1 MGKRMN
7 GEGSV
12 YYVEGRGWRADI
24 VVGRLPNGT
33 LDRNRKTFELKSE
46 AMTWL
51 KKQLKDK
58 EQRHRHC
65 ARQADCGEQ
74 YAKEWLRDVHEADDS
89 PNTYEYYEYP
99 IRCHITP
106 AIGSIALNALRREH
120 VSKML
125 NDRREKYSRRTVEVI
140 HKTIKLILDH
150 AIEGRLLEYNVATL
164 VKTNDQKKIREEQI
178 NAACPLNAE
187 QTARLIAT
195 IEKHPWRCFIMM
207 ALLCGIRRGELLALR
222 WEDVDFEGRWVS
234 LRNAIVR
241 VRLKRLKEQ
250 PASRFSGMGSRLAPL
265 KTPQSRR
272 TLELPPTLITILK
285 KHRTQQDAQ
294 RKAAGAKWSEG
305 DFVFTSEFGAH
316 WHPCTATSI
325 YADVRLQADLPIE
338 TSLHDLR
345 HSLASAMLKR
355 GMSAKH
361 VQAQLGHSKIQ
372 MTLDAY
378 SHLMPGERTGIS
390 DVMSDFIAEGK
401 RALEA
406 KRAASAPSRVH

>member
-1 MGKRMN
+1 
-7 GEGSV
+7 
-12 YYVEGRGWRADI
+12 
-24 VVGRLPNGT
+24 
-33 LDRNRKTFELKSE
+33 
-46 AMTWL
+46 
-51 KKQLKDK
+51 
-58 EQRHRHC
+58 
-65 ARQADCGEQ
+65 
-74 YAKEWLRDVHEADDS
+74 
-89 PNTYEYYEYP
+89 
-99 IRCHITP
+99 
-106 AIGSIALNALRREH
+106 
-120 VSKML
+120 
-125 NDRREKYSRRTVEVI
+125 
-140 HKTIKLILDH
+140 
-150 AIEGRLLEYNVATL
+150 
-164 VKTNDQKKIREEQI
+164 
-178 NAACPLNAE
+178 
-187 QTARLIAT
+187 
-195 IEKHPWRCFIMM
+195 MM

-222 WEDVDFEGRWVS
+222 WEDVDFEGGWVS

-325 YADVRLQADLPIE
+325 YADVRLQADLPIQ

-401 RALEA
+401 RDTRSETRRLCAVTSALETTQERHTSDA
-406 KRAASAPSRVH
+406 PRSLRSLNRPVCNFRAIPFPARLTSPSTQNKSKYLYCYELWKVRRVSRKTSRVCRSLLCTPCRLVSLLPVSVAPVSTKSRLVRRISNVNAWNSYIRNIPRERLDEKSKN